1 LATGGLKTRI
11 QQLKTQTGVK
21 VKRVRH
27 DGAQQYVTDDENAF
41 YEKMG
46 IKLKMTA
53 QFKSQRN
60 GKAERV
66 SRTPIQRVR
75 AALLDAGADEE
86 LWAGAAACNGHVRNR
101 SPNSGLD
108 ATPLDTF
115 TGRRPNVSGFR
126 V

>member
-1 LATGGLKTRI
+1 MATGGLKTRI

-53 QFKSQRN
+53 
-60 GKAERV
+60 
-66 SRTPIQRVR
+66 
-75 AALLDAGADEE
+75 
-86 LWAGAAACNGHVRNR
+86 
-101 SPNSGLD
+101 
-108 ATPLDTF
+108 
-115 TGRRPNVSGFR
+115 
-126 V
+126 